1 MPKKTFTN
9 KNTISNFL
17 ICNFKTR
24 KSEKIIIAKKQMV
37 CAVFN
42 AKKTIKNTKHN
53 KKNFLSY

>member
-24 KSEKIIIAKKQMV
+24 KSETIIIAKKTNGMRSFQRQ
-37 CAVFN
+37 
-42 AKKTIKNTKHN
+42 KKQ
-53 KKNFLSY
+53 